1 MARTTEKIEALTTSD
16 IPASKMSLEEIQRE
30 IAEVELQTA
39 RLGLEAQKKTNADFV
54 EKERR
59 RREANQKRM
68 DELAVARN
76 NYYAQIRECRH
87 RAGGNPKSHL
97 RGGSGANA
105 FSVLTRNIMPD
116 SVTILVTCGR
126 CFLKMYTPVEGH
138 RQLWFKSLKEE
149 QEYFDK
155 LVETSETQGCSENNV
170 GRGPTFM
177 FKNAQGV
184 PIIPARV

>member
-116 SVTILVTCGR
+116 SMTILVTCGR
-126 CFLKMYTPVEGH
+126 CFLKIQRDDICQLRALQVEDVHAGRRAPPVVVQKPERRAGI
-138 RQLWFKSLKEE
+138 F
-149 QEYFDK
+149 
-155 LVETSETQGCSENNV
+155 
-170 GRGPTFM
+170 
-177 FKNAQGV
+177 
-184 PIIPARV
+184 